1 MSMSLANVLASVSVL
16 ATSFSPLA
24 AQQGAELDFN
34 LLKQRVLEATLG
46 GGDGGGANCTP
57 AGQLPTLTV
66 ASSKIL
72 GDQLTLAIG
81 NSSYLPFESVWLS
94 LGAIGGGGIIV
105 DTQVG
110 GCFDLLPIGVNPPIV
125 VFSDPSHL
133 VTFPLPN
140 DMGLV
145 GLVIHSQA
153 LAFVIDGVNGKYKWS
168 PRITFA
174 LDPQA
179 PQNLTYTDGVGAN
192 KIYLVGDPI
201 TPNVP
206 TVDWPVDTWTSVR
219 DLPDGLLLNASTGEI
234 TGTPTTIT
242 PQGDYTIIATNVT
255 GNTTIDLDL
264 TIDPQV
270 PTAFDYSD
278 NPAVYTAGTPIPDNN
293 PIITGVVESYS
304 VNPNLPDGLFLD
316 TGTGVISGTPDGM
329 IASAFYTVTAT
340 NVTGFVT
347 TDVEITVNPAAPTNL
362 SYDLPLANY
371 PDNVLITQN
380 KPTVT
385 AEVVDL
391 YTVTPALPAGLSL
404 SPVNGII
411 TGTPTTSQG
420 LASYLITASN
430 VTGSTD
436 TTIQIA
442 IDTLVPPVLS
452 LTAGGGPGEN
462 LEYLLSGT
470 TTIKGIQETLRLD
483 FDINP
488 TGTYFNN
495 FGILY
500 LAQTQDLIE
509 LPGDGSHTWSFPV
522 PNDVNQV
529 GITYHA
535 QATGFV
541 LEFLTGA
548 TRISNLVSTTISLPA
563 PTDLEYGVTELA
575 LLVDTP
581 MTPIT
586 PTVSGFVDMWE
597 VDPALPTGL
606 NFNTNDGT
614 ISGTPT
620 QPTGPIAYT
629 ITASNPSDGT
639 TAELTIRILSGLY
652 PHFGFIA
659 NVDDDTLTAVSIDDS
674 TGQLRH
680 LSYALTGDEPRGVAV
695 TSDAQYVYVANEDG
709 NNVTG
714 YEFDTATGVLT
725 VIGTTSVGL
734 DPEALAISPDDGH
747 LYVGCSGAVSN
758 GVYAFTIN
766 GNGSLSA
773 VTGSPFSGG
782 SQPNALAIGGTNNNI
797 LLAASADGADELR
810 SYVINAN
817 GSLSAVSNVAT
828 GSNPQAVSV
837 SRDGGFAYVANR
849 NSDDVSAYSITV
861 GGTLS
866 ELGSS
871 PYSVSG
877 QGGDGPD
884 GIAASPSTDYLY
896 TANSNNGTVT
906 AFEINGNGS
915 LSGLGSVSSGSGTF
929 DVNVDTSGSFLF
941 ALNAGDN
948 EAAIFDI
955 QPNGSLVPA
964 TPIDGVRMRDNPR
977 AIVTTGGS
985 DPLVYSSEYAY
996 VGNEQAHDIG
1006 GGTLQHHVFQYTLD
1020 GSGNLAAQTPPSIQQ
1035 PLGPGGVSVHPSQLY
1050 LHTSDFDQ
1058 GTVAANGIGVDGLL
1072 TGIVPPTA
1080 TDVGAWDLRWEGSG
1094 RFGYAT
1100 AGTPAGG
1107 VRKLSINLGSG
1118 IVTADAPTATGGRPR
1133 SGAVD
1138 PSGRFYYVPNQDDD
1152 TISQFTINPVNGD
1165 LTAMTTATVAAG
1177 NNPLDL
1183 IVDPSGRYAY
1193 SISFLTSGVNQY
1205 TIDEN
1210 TGALTAN
1217 GLASFPQ
1224 PGYQVKA
1231 MAIDPSG
1238 RLVFCA
1244 ASGID
1249 QIRVLSVD
1257 QSDGTLTEL
1266 GLVQSAIDDPQGVV
1280 VDASGQFL
1288 LVTNAGG
1295 VNLIQSY
1302 TIDYDTGAISAL
1314 PTVFAGG
1321 TPREVDVNRTI
1332 STD

>member
-1 MSMSLANVLASVSVL
+1 MSLSLANVLASVSVL
-16 ATSFSPLA
+16 ATSLSPLA
-24 AQQGAELDFN
+24 AQEGPQLDIARMQ
-34 LLKQRVLEATLG
+34 QRILEETL
-46 GGDGGGANCTP
+46 DGGGGGGCIP
-57 AGQLPTLTV
+57 VGQLPTLTV

-72 GDQLTLAIG
+72 GDQVTLAIG
-81 NSSYLPFESVWLS
+81 NSSFLPFESVWLS

-105 DTQVG
+105 DSQVG

-125 VFSDPSHL
+125 VFSDASHL
-133 VTFPLPN
+133 VTIPLPN
-140 DMGLV
+140 DMNLV
-145 GLVIHSQA
+145 GVVIHSQA
-153 LAFVIDGVNGKYKWS
+153 LAFVVEGVNGKYKWS
-168 PRITFA
+168 DRITFA

-179 PQNLTYTDGVGAN
+179 PQNLTYTEGVGAN
-192 KIYLVGDPI
+192 KIYLVDDPI

-206 TVDWPVDTWTSVR
+206 SVDWPVDTWTSFPA
-219 DLPDGLLLNASTGEI
+219 LPDGLNLNPSTGEI

-255 GNTTIDLDL
+255 GNTTVDLDI
-264 TIDPQV
+264 TIDPQI

-278 NPAVYTAGTPIPDNN
+278 NPAVYTAGTPIADNN
-293 PIITGVVESYS
+293 PIITGVVEVYS
-304 VNPNLPDGLFLD
+304 VDPNLPDGLFLD
-316 TGTGVISGTPDGM
+316 PDTGVISGTPAGM
-329 IASAFYTVTAT
+329 MASAFYTVTAT

-347 TDVEITVNPAAPTNL
+347 TDIEITVNPAAPANL

-371 PDNVLITQN
+371 PDNVVITQN

-404 SPVNGII
+404 SPANGII
-411 TGTPTTSQG
+411 TGTPTTPQG
-420 LASYLITASN
+420 LGSYLITASN

-442 IDTLVPPVLS
+442 IDTLVPPVLT
-452 LTAGGGPGEN
+452 LTSGGGPGEN
-462 LEYLLSGT
+462 LEYTMTGT
-470 TTIKGIQETLRLD
+470 TNIKGIQEELRLD

-488 TGTYFNN
+488 TGTYFSN

-500 LAQTQDLIE
+500 LAQSQDLIT
-509 LPGDGSHTWSFPV
+509 LPGDGSHQWSFPV

-529 GITYHA
+529 GLTYHA

-548 TRISNLVSTTISLPA
+548 TRISNLVSTEISLPA
-563 PTDLEYGVTELA
+563 PTDLDYGISELT
-575 LLVDTP
+575 LVVDTP

-586 PTVSGFVDMWE
+586 PTVSGFVDMWSI
-597 VDPALPTGL
+597 DPALPAGL
-606 NFNTNDGT
+606 NFDTNDGT

-629 ITASNPSDGT
+629 ITAENPSDGT
-639 TAELTIRILSGLY
+639 SVQLTIRILSGLF

-680 LSYALTGDEPRGVAV
+680 LSYAVTGDEPRAVAV

-714 YEFDTATGVLT
+714 YEFDTTTGVLT
-725 VIGTTSVGL
+725 EIGTTSVGL
-734 DPEALAISPDDGH
+734 DPEALVISPDDGH

-758 GVYAFTIN
+758 GLFAFTIN
-766 GNGSLSA
+766 GNGSLSSVA
-773 VTGSPFSGG
+773 GSPFSGG
-782 SQPNALAIGGTNNNI
+782 TQPNALAIGGPSDNI
-797 LLAASADGADELR
+797 LLAVSADGADQLR
-810 SYVINAN
+810 SYVINGN
-817 GSLSAVSNVAT
+817 GSLSSVSNVST

-837 SRDGGFAYVANR
+837 SRGGGFAYVANR
-849 NSDDVSAYSITV
+849 TSDDVSGYSISA

-915 LSGLGSVSSGSGTF
+915 LSGLGSVASGNSTF

-948 EAAIFDI
+948 EAGIFDI
-955 QPNGSLVPA
+955 QPDGTLVSA

-985 DPLVYSSEYAY
+985 DPLVYSTEYAY

-1006 GGTLQHHVFQYTLD
+1006 GGTMQHHVFQYTLD
-1020 GSGNLAAQTPPSIQQ
+1020 GSGNLAAQTPPSILQ
-1035 PLGPGGVSVHPSQLY
+1035 PLGPGGVTVHPSQLY
-1050 LHTSDFDQ
+1050 LHSSNFDQ
-1058 GTVAANGIGVDGLL
+1058 GTVAANEIGLDGTL
-1072 TGIVPPTA
+1072 TGLVPPTA

-1094 RFGYAT
+1094 RYGYAT

-1107 VRKLSINLGSG
+1107 VRKLTLDPGG
-1118 IVTADAPTATGGRPR
+1118 TVTADPATPTGGRPR

-1152 TISQFTINPVNGD
+1152 TISQYSIDPVTGD

-1177 NNPLDL
+1177 NNPLDF

-1193 SISFLTSGVNQY
+1193 SVAFLTSGVNQY
-1205 TIDEN
+1205 TIDED
-1210 TGALTAN
+1210 TGELTAN

-1231 MAIDPSG
+1231 MAMDPSG

-1249 QIRVLSVD
+1249 QVRVLSVD

-1266 GLVQSAIDDPQGVV
+1266 GLVQSAIDDPQGLV

-1295 VNLIQSY
+1295 VNLVQSY
-1302 TIDYDTGAISAL
+1302 TIDYDTGTITSL

-1332 STD
+1332 TTD